1 MSERFFCD
9 PPEQVWVMPSDPA
22 DLAPLPAILHSYTEH
37 EIIVSEYDRKSKQFL
52 LAERERRTQ
61 AFKNFATCRLAMLD
75 RQSTVLE
82 KAKAEYQNQ
91 ASIYSH
97 LDSMVPA
104 AYPEEAFKSFIKK
117 PEPEEV
123 PDLPPD
129 EPIQEQAKPATQR
142 PSRRR
147 R

>member
-22 DLAPLPAILHSYTEH
+22 DLAPLPAILHSYDDGAGF
-37 EIIVSEYDRKSKQFL
+37 ISEYDRKSKQFL
-52 LAERERRTQ
+52 LGYTLCEVYFHVFE
-61 AFKNFATCRLAMLD
+61 TCRLAMLD
-75 RQSTVLE
+75 RQSAVLA
-82 KAKAEYQNQ
+82 KAKDEYMNQ